1 MALSAAL
8 SAAGSSSP
16 STQCWSFTAA
26 AAAADRQRPCVIDIS
41 RSNILARADYEL
53 LVTGETFICKKEIQT
68 ATDAIPIK
76 SAAQLY
82 MEYSVLE
89 L

>member
-1 MALSAAL
+1 
-8 SAAGSSSP
+8 
-16 STQCWSFTAA
+16 
-26 AAAADRQRPCVIDIS
+26 VIDIS